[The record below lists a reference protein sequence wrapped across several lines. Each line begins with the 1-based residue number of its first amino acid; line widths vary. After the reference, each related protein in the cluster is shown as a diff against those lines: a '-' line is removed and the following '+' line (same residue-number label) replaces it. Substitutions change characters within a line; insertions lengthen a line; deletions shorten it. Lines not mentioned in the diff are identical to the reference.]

1 MNNLI
6 RRGKILE
13 IIQKSSTPVSAS
25 TLAKELGVS
34 RQGIVGDVAL
44 LRAEG
49 NEIISTPRGYV
60 ASSKEKKITKR
71 IAVKHSAEETQ
82 TELYILVD
90 EGCTVEDVI
99 VEHPIYGQ
107 LIGELR
113 ISSRYDVDEFLR
125 KSKAENATP
134 LSAIT
139 EGIHLHTVSSNSEE
153 QIDRAI
159 DKLKEIGILL

>member
-1 MNNLI
+1 MDNHA
-6 RRGKILE
+6 RRNKILE
-13 IIQKSSTPVSAS
+13 TIKNSESPVSATS
-25 TLAKELGVS
+25 LSKEMLVS
-34 RQGIVGDVAL
+34 RQIIVGDVAL

-49 NEIISTPRGYV
+49 HEIISTPRGYV
-60 ASSKEKKITKR
+60 AASVEKSVRRR
-71 IAVKHSAEETQ
+71 IAVNHSAAETQ

-113 ISSRYDVDEFLR
+113 ISSRYDVDEFIR
-125 KSKAENATP
+125 ISKEENATP
-134 LSAIT
+134 LSALT
-139 EGIHLHTVSSNSEE
+139 EGIHLHTVSANSDE

-159 DKLKEIGILL
+159 DKLKEQGILL

>member
-1 MNNLI
+1 MDNHA
-6 RRGKILE
+6 RRNKILE
-13 IIQKSSTPVSAS
+13 TIKNSESPVSATS
-25 TLAKELGVS
+25 LSKEMLVS
-34 RQGIVGDVAL
+34 RQIIVGDVAL

-49 NEIISTPRGYV
+49 HEIISTPRGYV
-60 ASSKEKKITKR
+60 AASVEKSVQRR
-71 IAVKHSAEETQ
+71 IAVNHSAAETQ

-113 ISSRYDVDEFLR
+113 ISSRYDVDEFIR
-125 KSKAENATP
+125 ISKEENATP
-134 LSAIT
+134 LSALT
-139 EGIHLHTVSSNSEE
+139 EGIHLHTVSANSDE

-159 DKLKEIGILL
+159 DKLKEQGILL